1 MLRLHLLAAAA
12 VAFTLTLPATAT
24 AQDLTG
30 FRSVLAQGQGRNATA
45 ADLAANQATGA
56 VPPEFTN
63 QLALYAD
70 LAVEWP
76 GLTPD
81 RFDRYFKVT
90 DFGPAPTGSGVRV
103 DVPRPG
109 VTITR
114 EPRFAIP
121 RVDGKTR
128 DDVMFGAG
136 YAQAQD
142 RLFLMDVLRRTAR
155 GSLSELVGPS
165 GVPGDAAT
173 LTQQD
178 FSEAELVAQFEALDE
193 RHGPEGARVQQDLRE
208 FVAGINAFIDEVRDD
223 PARIPAEYPALGVT
237 PAPWTL
243 ADSAAQATF
252 LVSQFN
258 VAGLGERTNAAI
270 LATLEERHGPV
281 RARAMFDEL
290 RLLDDREA
298 PTTADR
304 LFADDR
310 PGRVR
315 PAAVAVPDADSVK
328 PRNALVGTAPAPGTP
343 PPFVQGV
350 LNLPRAL
357 PPTKSNAVLLSGR
370 LSASG
375 RPLASM
381 GPQVGYFSPQ
391 IFSELELH
399 GGGFDVQGVVFPGA
413 APYVLIGHGK
423 GFAWSGTSPMS
434 DLADTFVER
443 LCDPAGKDVGDP
455 TKATHYL
462 HRGRCTPF
470 VTREQV
476 IRTPPPSAGGA
487 REPAQ
492 TVTLKTLRSVHGPV
506 THFAEVEGDPVAIT
520 QQKTVDFRE
529 LDAALAFARLNTNQ
543 LKDAESFRRV
553 WRDYPGGENWFYIS
567 EREVGWQLSGFMPR
581 RARGV
586 DPDLPTW
593 GTGAYDW
600 RGILPFERLPH
611 SVEPSKGY
619 IISWNNKEAPGWRA
633 PSDTWTL
640 GPTHRSELLERRL
653 KAELRR
659 SGGKTD
665 LAGLVRTTEAA
676 ALGDLEGQELLPLLR
691 RLVLPVAGPGD
702 RELLDLLE
710 RWRTRG
716 AEHRDLDRDG
726 QYEDPAAIQLMRA
739 WMPLLVRRV
748 FEPTLGAEGLAAV
761 RQALSLEPG
770 RSEFGGWHGQLHR
783 VLRGALGRRV
793 RKAPRAVQCAR
804 GRRTTCARTALA
816 ALRDADALLRERF
829 GGGPDRWRSPVELQP
844 ITTAGAIPTP
854 RFPLQ
859 NRGTYHQVVELRPR
873 G

>member
-1 MLRLHLLAAAA
+1 MRRLPLAALTTLALAA
-12 VAFTLTLPATAT
+12 PAH

-30 FRSVLAQGQGRNATA
+30 FRSVLAQGQGTNATA
-45 ADLAANQATGA
+45 ADLAANQATDA
-56 VPPEFTN
+56 VPPAFTN

-70 LAVEWP
+70 LATDWP
-76 GLTPD
+76 GLTEGA
-81 RFDRYFKVT
+81 FDKYFKNT
-90 DFGPAPTGSGVRV
+90 DLTAAAPTGQGVRV

-114 EPRFAIP
+114 TPPYVVP
-121 RVDGKTR
+121 RVDGQTR

-155 GSLSELVGPS
+155 GSTSELLGPS
-165 GVPGDAAT
+165 AAEADAQT

-178 FSEAELVAQFEALDE
+178 FSAEELTAQFEALDE
-193 RHGPEGARVQQDLRE
+193 RHGPEGARLQQDLRQ
-208 FVAGINAFIDEVRDD
+208 FVAGINAYMDEVRGN
-223 PARIPAEYPALGVT
+223 PQRIPAEYAALGVT
-237 PAPWTL
+237 PEPWTI
-243 ADSAAQATF
+243 ADTAAQATF

-270 LATLEERHGPV
+270 LAALTKRHGPV
-281 RARAMFDEL
+281 RGRALFDEL
-290 RLLDDREA
+290 RRLDDREA

-315 PAAVAVPDADSVK
+315 RAAVAIPDPETVQ
-328 PRNALVGTAPAPGTP
+328 PRNALVGTAPAPAAA
-343 PPFVQGV
+343 PPFVQG
-350 LNLPRAL
+350 LIGLPRAL
-357 PPTKSNAVLLSGR
+357 PRTKSNAVLVSGKR
-370 LSASG
+370 SRSG

-391 IFSELELH
+391 IFSEIELR
-399 GGGFDVQGVVFPGA
+399 GGGFDVYGVVFPGA

-443 LCDPAGKDVGDP
+443 LCDPSGRDVTDA

-462 HRGRCTPF
+462 HKGRCRPF

-476 IRTPPPSAGGA
+476 LRTPPPSAGGSDQ
-487 REPAQ
+487 PGQ
-492 TVTLKTLRSVHGPV
+492 TIRLRTLRSVHGPV
-506 THFAEVEGDPVAIT
+506 THFAEVDGAPVAIT

-543 LKDAESFRRV
+543 VTDAQSFRRA
-553 WRDYPGGENWFYIS
+553 WRDYPGGENWFYVS
-567 EREVGWQLSGFMPR
+567 DKEVGWQLSGFMPR

-586 DPDLPTW
+586 DVDLPTW
-593 GTGAYDW
+593 GTGEWDW
-600 RGILPFERLPH
+600 RGTLPFSRMPW

-640 GPTHRSELLERRL
+640 GPTHRSLLLERRL

-659 SGGKTD
+659 GGGKVD

-691 RLVLPVAGPGD
+691 RLARPVATAD
-702 RELLDLLE
+702 DLRLLDLLE
-710 RWRTRG
+710 AWRARG
-716 AEHRDLDRDG
+716 AEHRDFDEDG
-726 QYEDPAAIQLMRA
+726 QYADPAAIQLMRA
-739 WMPLLVRRV
+739 WLPILVRRV
-748 FEPTLGAEGLAAV
+748 FEPTLGADGLKAV
-761 RQALSLEPG
+761 REALSLDGG
-770 RSEFGGWHGQLHR
+770 RSEFGGWHGQLQR
-783 VLRGALGRRV
+783 VLRDALGRKV
-793 RKAPRAVQCAR
+793 RTAPRLARCAR
-804 GRRTTCARTALA
+804 GRRTSCGRVVVA
-816 ALRDADALLRERF
+816 ALRDAEVLLRERF
-829 GGGPDRWRSPVELQP
+829 GGGPEAWRSPVELQP
-844 ITTAGAIPTP
+844 ITTAGAIATP